1 MRALKTIVITLGVVL
16 LGGMG
21 LLIYGLSQNWHRG
34 AEAPP
39 RPGAAATAPLATAP
53 LATGWGRA
61 VLGDAAAGRV
71 SAVTAAGD
79 LLAVHLRG
87 ERGDRVVIVDPRTGG
102 VVGTFTVGD
111 AP

>member
-34 AEAPP
+34 ADAPP
-39 RPGAAATAPLATAP
+39 RPGPTASAP
-53 LATGWGRA
+53 LATGWGRVA
-61 VLGDAAAGRV
+61 LGDATGSRV
-71 SAVTAAGD
+71 SALTAAGD
-79 LLAVHLRG
+79 LVAVHLRG
-87 ERGDRVVIVDPRTGG
+87 ERGDHVVIVDPRTGS

-111 AP
+111 TP

>member
-21 LLIYGLSQNWHRG
+21 LLIYGLSQNWHR
-34 AEAPP
+34 AADAPP
-39 RPGAAATAPLATAP
+39 RPGPAVTAP
-53 LATGWGRA
+53 LATGWGRVA
-61 VLGDAAAGRV
+61 LGDATGSRV
-71 SAVTAAGD
+71 GALTAAGD
-79 LLAVHLRG
+79 LVAVHLRG
-87 ERGDRVVIVDPRTGG
+87 ERGDRVVIVDPRTGS

>member
-39 RPGAAATAPLATAP
+39 RPGAAATAPLAT
-53 LATGWGRA
+53 GWGRA

-87 ERGDRVVIVDPRTGG
+87 ERGDRLVIVDPRTGS